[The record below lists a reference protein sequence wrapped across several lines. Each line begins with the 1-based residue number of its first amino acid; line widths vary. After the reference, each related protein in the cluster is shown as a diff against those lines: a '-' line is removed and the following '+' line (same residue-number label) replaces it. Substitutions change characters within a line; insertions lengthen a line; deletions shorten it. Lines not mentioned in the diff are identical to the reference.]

1 MLNNQTVG
9 GVIWVTGHSSAGKT
23 SVGRIVASMLND
35 ARTPSVF
42 LDGDDLRGILGN
54 KWGYTAEERRELAR
68 VYFRFCSH
76 LASQNITVVISAV
89 AMYDEIFAWFKQNVP
104 HAMLVYLD
112 VPEATRRTRDA
123 ATKGVYA
130 DIKGNAGH
138 YDVPSS
144 PDLTLHNLDGTDLNV
159 LAAEIISTFSSIHDD
174 GADRGKSKYW
184 DSFYAKRT
192 GALKP
197 SPFAV
202 HVHGQIPEARGFD
215 LLEVGCGN
223 GRDSVYFAQAGCSV
237 TAIDTSEAAIAA
249 CRDTHGDAAL
259 FVHGKVAEIGIRP
272 GSFDAAYSRF
282 VLHAMTL
289 DEELDAL
296 KAIAEALKPGGRFFV
311 ECRSINDPLA
321 RKGEVLSPT
330 ERIDGHYRRFIVAD
344 DLLQR
349 VADVGLQVE
358 SIVESNGLAVFG
370 DEDPVVIRLVASKPA

>member
-1 MLNNQTVG
+1 MG

-23 SVGRIVASMLND
+23 SVGRIVASLLND
-35 ARTPSVF
+35 SRTPSVF

-68 VYFRFCSH
+68 VYFRLCSH
-76 LASQNITVVISAV
+76 VASQNVTVVISAV

-112 VPEATRRTRDA
+112 VPEATRRSRDA

-130 DIKGNAGH
+130 DIKGNAGQ
-138 YDVPSS
+138 YDIPSS
-144 PDLTLHNLDGTDLNV
+144 PDLILENLDGADLDQ
-159 LAAEIISTFSSIHDD
+159 LAAEIIFNFASMRDG
-174 GADRGKSKYW
+174 GADRGKSTYW

-192 GALKP
+192 GVLKP

-202 HVHGQIPEARGFD
+202 HVHDKIPKTDGLA

-223 GRDSVYFAQAGCSV
+223 GRDSVYFAQAGCRV
-237 TAIDTSEAAIAA
+237 TAIDTSEAAIVA
-249 CRDTHGDAAL
+249 CQDTHGDAAS
-259 FVHGKVAEIGIRP
+259 FIHGKLKEIDIKP
-272 GSFDAAYSRF
+272 DSFDVVYSRF

-289 DEELDAL
+289 EEELDVL
-296 KAIAEALKPGGRFFV
+296 KAIAATLKPGGRFFV

-330 ERIDGHYRRFIVAD
+330 ERIDGHYRRFIIVD

-349 VADVGLQVE
+349 VAEVGLQVE
-358 SIVESNGLAVFG
+358 SVVESNGLAVFG
-370 DEDPVVIRLVASKPA
+370 DEDPVVIRLIAGKPASTGTQ